1 MIITFYYN
9 IDGLEDFIYEWASSD
24 KEILIFF
31 HLKTKTVKFYSK
43 IFMLVSNY
51 VKR

>member
-31 HLKTKTVKFYSK
+31 PFENKDSEVLFEDFYVG
-43 IFMLVSNY
+43 F
-51 VKR
+51 